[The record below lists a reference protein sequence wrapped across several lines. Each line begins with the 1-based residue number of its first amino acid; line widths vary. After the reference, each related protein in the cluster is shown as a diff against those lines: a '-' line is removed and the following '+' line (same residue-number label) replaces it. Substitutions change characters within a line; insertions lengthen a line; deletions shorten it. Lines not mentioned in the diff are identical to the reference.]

1 VTVPTTDPG
10 RVLVGAA
17 LHGALGV
24 LDVIRDDD
32 LADPRLRVVAG
43 VIRQLAEAGVAS
55 DPTTVLAHAQATGT
69 VTGAEAVRGFALL
82 LTELYAGCPTPAS
95 ARWYAAAALGAA
107 VRRRCQELST
117 RIGQA
122 AEAESLESLLTLV
135 DAEAKAV
142 RELAD
147 RRAAIAGEGAPTQLR
162 AVGA

>member
-1 VTVPTTDPG
+1 MTVPTTDPG
-10 RVLVGAA
+10 RALVGAA
-17 LHGALGV
+17 LHGSPGV
-24 LDVIRDDD
+24 LDVIRDDF
-32 LADPRLRVVAG
+32 ADPRLRVVAG

-55 DPTTVLAHAQATGT
+55 NPTTVLAHAQATGT

-95 ARWYAAAALGAA
+95 ARWYAGAA

-117 RIGQA
+117 RIGTG
-122 AEAESLESLLTLV
+122 AEAESLGSLLTLV

-147 RRAAIAGEGAPTQLR
+147 RRAAIAGEGASPQLR